1 MAKTKEFETLKELHV
16 VEKKLK
22 DSYGNIVFAYKT
34 DNNTYWNVELGGKMV
49 TIAVDEKGSTRELT
63 VEEDAQHDA
72 LYEEKVFT
80 NLREQLMNIA
90 DESGL
95 TVDTVVKRGVENN
108 VLFFWLHENRDK
120 MIESLDILEEPL
132 LNVLV
137 SSFETLMGS
146 KEYFKH
152 DIDLI
157 EQALER
163 EEKELKEYGVLLSFT
178 NELDKLKEVVAKYK
192 QVETIKEV

>member
-1 MAKTKEFETLKELHV
+1 
-16 VEKKLK
+16 
-22 DSYGNIVFAYKT
+22 
-34 DNNTYWNVELGGKMV
+34 
-49 TIAVDEKGSTRELT
+49 
-63 VEEDAQHDA
+63 
-72 LYEEKVFT
+72 
-80 NLREQLMNIA
+80 
-90 DESGL
+90 
-95 TVDTVVKRGVENN
+95 
-108 VLFFWLHENRDK
+108 ENRDK

>member
-108 VLFFWLHENRDK
+108 VLFFWL
-120 MIESLDILEEPL
+120 
-132 LNVLV
+132 
-137 SSFETLMGS
+137 
-146 KEYFKH
+146 
-152 DIDLI
+152 
-157 EQALER
+157 
-163 EEKELKEYGVLLSFT
+163 
-178 NELDKLKEVVAKYK
+178 
-192 QVETIKEV
+192 

>member
-49 TIAVDEKGSTRELT
+49 TIAVEKGSTRELT

>member
-49 TIAVDEKGSTRELT
+49 TIAVDEKGSNRELT